1 MHESPLGTH
10 ESFLDSHESL
20 FGTHVPDR
28 EIIVADADIFGRVI
42 ATIFTPD
49 FIAPVYAPTVRPSN
63 FEGVRGVGVA
73 ARENVLIVVKS
84 LLQWAEV
91 CGVRPCESGSSD
103 LARGLE
109 ILIRGTHMATSSYLP
124 REEAKLVTWA
134 GEFFTNLSTKPVD
147 YYGAAPDLISA
158 YAITRTRFVNAY
170 NAVQNPITR
179 TPPNITAKNTAKKT
193 LVNATR
199 SLVDVI
205 QAWPSMTNEKRRE
218 LKITERGNRPT
229 PSPIPGIP
237 FLKVESIDGRYV
249 KLSLQQSRTTKGRP
263 KGASGANVFVS
274 YGPDAPAATNGWS
287 FLTGTGKSKVT
298 LNLGA
303 VESAC
308 TVWITA
314 FWFNGRK
321 QSGQAA
327 TPISVNLSAITP
339 LPQAMKISKAA

>member
-10 ESFLDSHESL
+10 ESFLDLHESL
-20 FGTHVPDR
+20 FGTHVPVP
-28 EIIVADADIFGRVI
+28 EIIVADADVFGRVI

-63 FEGVRGVGVA
+63 FEGVGGVGVA

-84 LLQWAEV
+84 LLPWAEV

-124 REEAKLVTWA
+124 REEAKLVTFT
-134 GEFFTNLSTKPVD
+134 GEFLANIALQPTNYGLVAQDAAD
-147 YYGAAPDLISA
+147 YKVSRD
-158 YAITRTRFVNAY
+158 RFVASY
-170 NAVQNPITR
+170 NLVQNPITR
-179 TPPNITAKNTAKKT
+179 TPPNIEAKNVFKKA

-229 PSPIPGIP
+229 PSPIPGTP
-237 FLKVESIDGRYV
+237 FVKIESIDGRDV
-249 KLSLQQSRTTKGRP
+249 TLSLQQSRTNKGRP
-263 KGASGANVFVS
+263 KGVSGANVFVF
-274 YGPDAPAATNGWS
+274 YGSDAPATTNGWQ
-287 FLTGTGKSKVT
+287 FETGTGKSKVT

-303 VESAC
+303 VETAC

-339 LPQAMKISKAA
+339 LPQAMKINKAA

>member
-1 MHESPLGTH
+1 MCESCLGTHESPLGTH
-10 ESFLDSHESL
+10 ESFLDLHESL
-20 FGTHVPDR
+20 FGTHVPVL
-28 EIIVADADIFGRVI
+28 EIIVADADIFGPVI

-63 FEGVRGVGVA
+63 CEGVRGVGVA

-109 ILIRGTHMATSSYLP
+109 VLIRGTHMATSSYLP
-124 REEAKLVTWA
+124 REEAKLVTWT
-134 GEFFTNLSTKPVD
+134 GEFFTNLSTKPAD

-158 YAITRTRFVNAY
+158 YAVTRTRFVNAY

-179 TPPNITAKNTAKKT
+179 TPPNIEAKNVFKKA

-229 PSPIPGIP
+229 PSPIPGMP
-237 FLKVESIDGRYV
+237 FVKVESIDGRDV
-249 KLSLQQSRTTKGRP
+249 TPELAAEQDEQGSAQGRERRECVRELW
-263 KGASGANVFVS
+263 SGCA
-274 YGPDAPAATNGWS
+274 GDDEW
-287 FLTGTGKSKVT
+287 L
-298 LNLGA
+298 A
-303 VESAC
+303 V
-308 TVWITA
+308 
-314 FWFNGRK
+314 
-321 QSGQAA
+321 
-327 TPISVNLSAITP
+327 
-339 LPQAMKISKAA
+339 